1 MGYCIQ
7 WMCVWL
13 ARCSVYVKT
22 AVLGLGY
29 RVLVGQWRIRGERE
43 RKEGIMPLPQWP
55 LRFPPCLHSRPVSP
69 AWPAS
74 PEILLLPGERGE
86 MVN

>member
-13 ARCSVYVKT
+13 ARCSVCVKT

-43 RKEGIMPLPQWP
+43 EGRDYASASVASAVPALSP
-55 LRFPPCLHSRPVSP
+55 FSSSFACLACLSRNSSP
-69 AWPAS
+69 SWRTRRN
-74 PEILLLPGERGE
+74 G
-86 MVN
+86 